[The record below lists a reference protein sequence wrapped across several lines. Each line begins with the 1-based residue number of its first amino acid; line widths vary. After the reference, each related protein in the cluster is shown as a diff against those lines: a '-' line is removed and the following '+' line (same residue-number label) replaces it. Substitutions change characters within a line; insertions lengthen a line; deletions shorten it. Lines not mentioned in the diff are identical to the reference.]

1 MLSKLSTK
9 NILVGAFFIFLMSY
23 FLLRAWFVA
32 PMHDEV
38 ATFYHYIETG
48 EIWGDQALKDANNHL
63 LNSWLGYFFYRNFGE
78 HFFLF
83 RLPSLLAFV
92 AYFFATKAIIEK
104 FTFGKWK
111 YLGFIALNTIPWIT
125 DYFSYTR
132 GYGLAIGLFFSA
144 LYYLITFLEEK
155 KIRHFISCLLLL
167 NLSVFA
173 NLTYLVISLLII
185 SYCIIFIGFHWT
197 EWLKKQRIILASCI
211 AICSLLLLPLIQFS
225 LELKE
230 AGALYYGS
238 LAGLWEVTGKTVSK
252 YVLFY
257 NENWLKIAFICSAFL
272 GLFLVFRNIRRTS
285 FKNALANNETLLLY
299 LIGGNIIGILFLAKV
314 MHVNYPEDRAAMY
327 FVPLIILLFMQ
338 LIGQHPKTKFALVC
352 LLFFPLSFLY
362 QMNLTTSVFSPDD
375 RMTPQFFKKIRAQLH
390 AGETLGLY
398 PIMQLTYS
406 LHERNNTN
414 STKQIG
420 QAIGAFAPYF
430 DVVVTKSTIYHD
442 PKTAVNYQL
451 FATDKQSTY
460 CAYKR
465 KTAFSQT
472 LLRDTLVEGKK
483 TTAEFVDCYHCTI
496 DPSWRNKLIKVVID
510 SRLITSNRINTANF
524 VITTEDEQQQPVRY
538 DTQNLRWFLG
548 NKPQNKTFQQTYSFK
563 KIGENEK
570 LLKIYIWNPQKTAI
584 QLKTSRIKFFELN

>member
-9 NILVGAFFIFLMSY
+9 NILIGAFFIFLMSY
-23 FLLRAWFVA
+23 FLLRALFVA
-32 PMHDEV
+32 PLHDEV

-92 AYFFATKAIIEK
+92 AYFFATKSIIEK
-104 FTFGKWK
+104 FTIGKWK

-132 GYGLAIGLFFSA
+132 GYGLAIGLFLSA
-144 LYYLITFLEEK
+144 LYFLITFLEEK
-155 KIRHFISCLLLL
+155 KIRHFMSCLLLL

-185 SYCIIFIGFHWT
+185 SYSIIFISFHWT
-197 EWLKKQRIILASCI
+197 EWTKKQRIILASCI
-211 AICSLLLLPLIQFS
+211 VLGCLLLLPLIQFS
-225 LELKE
+225 LALKE

-238 LAGLWEVTGKTVSK
+238 LAGLWEVTGKSVSK

-272 GLFLVFRNIRRTS
+272 GALLVFRNIRRTS
-285 FKNALANNETLLLY
+285 FKNALANKETLLLF

-327 FVPLIILLFMQ
+327 FVPLIILLCMQ
-338 LIGQHPKTKFALVC
+338 LIGQHRTTRIALIG
-352 LLFFPLSFLY
+352 LLFFPLSFFY
-362 QMNLTTSVFSPDD
+362 QMNLSTSVFSPDD
-375 RMTPQFFKKIRAQLH
+375 RLTPEFYKKIRTQLNE
-390 AGETLGLY
+390 GETLGIY
-398 PIMQLTYS
+398 PIMQLTTA
-406 LHERNNTN
+406 LHERNNAH

-420 QAIGAFAPYF
+420 QNIDGFYPYF
-430 DVVVTKSTIYHD
+430 DVVIIKQTNSKKTTKDS
-442 PKTAVNYQL
+442 NYQL
-451 FATDKQSTY
+451 FATDDESTY

-472 LLRDTLVEGKK
+472 LLRDTLVKGEK

-496 DPSWRNKLIKVVID
+496 DPAWRNKIIKVVID
-510 SRLITSNRINTANF
+510 SRFITSKRINTANF
-524 VITTEDEQQQPVRY
+524 VITTENEQQQPVRY
-538 DTQNLRWFLG
+538 DAQNLRWFLG
-548 NKPQNKTFQQTYSFK
+548 NKPLNKTFQQTYSFK

-570 LLKIYIWNPQKTAI
+570 LLKIYIWNPQKAAI